1 MATETFRVRARII
14 ATDETKQGVA
24 SVDRSMSRLENRAQ
38 RTGMSI
44 SRFLGGAFALLGGG
58 AALGVAARGVVG
70 LQTEIQNAEGSLAT
84 LFTAFEGVT
93 MAEGMSMAKD
103 EVDKLS
109 RAAAS
114 GVGGLQD
121 YLDAFQLLFSPARAA
136 GASFEEIEKFAADS
150 LTAAAAMGKELA
162 QAPLD
167 IVQALQQG
175 VNDKITPIAAQA
187 LKAAGITAEEF
198 NKLDVRSKMTALSEG
213 FGRFSEGAE
222 LMGQQWDAQVET
234 LFDGIKRIARI
245 ITKPLFERWSQ
256 SLRDVNKWIE
266 RNEGSLSEMAETA
279 GPKLL
284 DFFDQAIVKARTLAA
299 ITAGLAIGEQVKGLK
314 QGGGGGLGGVLSGV
328 PSGLVKGTGG
338 FRGAA
343 GGFARSSGFDAA
355 ALIMGILQSLGR
367 VAGPLALVALAFTA
381 VEAAS
386 RDYPDLFG
394 KIAAQAAFA
403 VGSLGMLGDSF
414 LSLGSSGSA
423 LATIGAALILP
434 FNGLGTAL
442 GFVAR
447 GLALVIEGVNLFML
461 GIGDVVTFIMHRM
474 QLLAATA
481 RGDVFGAAE
490 LIQKNLVNQATAR
503 ESKEAG
509 VGRINRLLGLIDEG
523 AGKGDADADAALDAK
538 LGKGAEGK
546 GKGDTINIAKVEVH
560 PKTELNLDPTR
571 GAKMIGEV
579 FEDLNRF
586 RKQPSGV
593 PGVSF

>member
-1 MATETFRVRARII
+1 MLVEWALADI
-14 ATDETKQGVA
+14 ADHFLVFA

-266 RNEGSLSEMAETA
+266 RNEGSLSEMA
-279 GPKLL
+279 
-284 DFFDQAIVKARTLAA
+284 
-299 ITAGLAIGEQVKGLK
+299 
-314 QGGGGGLGGVLSGV
+314 
-328 PSGLVKGTGG
+328 
-338 FRGAA
+338 
-343 GGFARSSGFDAA
+343 
-355 ALIMGILQSLGR
+355 
-367 VAGPLALVALAFTA
+367 
-381 VEAAS
+381 
-386 RDYPDLFG
+386 
-394 KIAAQAAFA
+394 
-403 VGSLGMLGDSF
+403 
-414 LSLGSSGSA
+414 
-423 LATIGAALILP
+423 
-434 FNGLGTAL
+434 
-442 GFVAR
+442 
-447 GLALVIEGVNLFML
+447 
-461 GIGDVVTFIMHRM
+461 
-474 QLLAATA
+474 
-481 RGDVFGAAE
+481 
-490 LIQKNLVNQATAR
+490 
-503 ESKEAG
+503 
-509 VGRINRLLGLIDEG
+509 
-523 AGKGDADADAALDAK
+523 
-538 LGKGAEGK
+538 
-546 GKGDTINIAKVEVH
+546 
-560 PKTELNLDPTR
+560 
-571 GAKMIGEV
+571 
-579 FEDLNRF
+579 
-586 RKQPSGV
+586 
-593 PGVSF
+593 